1 MKIKVT
7 PLALIT
13 LAISTILLSC
23 KKDGN
28 CSDAVCT
35 IKNTSST
42 VIHFAY
48 DSRIYNDS
56 ILVGQSTQKHVGK
69 IVTRPWVAQWPA
81 VNFFSDHGDHEWVIS
96 KCDTEQDVN

>member
-1 MKIKVT
+1 MKT
-7 PLALIT
+7 RLTLIT
-13 LAISTILLSC
+13 VVISVLLFSC

-28 CSDAVCT
+28 CSDGLCT

-48 DSRIYNDS
+48 DSHIYNDS
-56 ILVGQSTQKHVGK
+56 IKVGASTQKHVGK
-69 IVTRPWVAQWPA
+69 IETHPWVANWPA
-81 VNFFSDHGDHEWVIS
+81 VNFFSDHGDHEWVIR